1 MPWYKTGTVSVVQ
14 NSNAVIGAGT
24 AFISNSRVGD
34 AFRGPDGGWYEVI
47 NIASDTAMSISP
59 PYRGVSSGAGSYALA
74 PMQGYVKDSA
84 DALRGIVNQYGNKLA
99 ALGTTGN
106 YEILPIDKGGTSAND
121 VPTARA
127 NLGLTLQSS
136 ATDSTPSRV
145 LLTGAFGL
153 GGIGGAPIVTDLYN
167 GRALEAVQFN
177 SGTAGAQTSFGCALR
192 VQGSSG
198 EWRNILQFGT
208 GGELN
213 WTTITNPTSG
223 GTWRN
228 YTIYHSGLA
237 TGNYIATTLQNGYA
251 AQPSRLNGYRLYLGK
266 VEAKMNISFPSGYTD
281 GLVVTTLPAGF
292 RPDQTF
298 AIPGTFNTR
307 VVVST
312 DGTVSING
320 GTPGASTSFAFEF
333 KPA

>member
-1 MPWYKTGTVSVVQ
+1 MPWYKSGTVSITQ
-14 NSNAVIGAGT
+14 NSSAVIGSGT
-24 AFISNSRVGD
+24 AFISNGRVGD
-34 AFRGPDGGWYEVI
+34 AFRGPDGGWYEVT

-59 PYRGVSSGAGSYALA
+59 AYKGVTVAGGGYAIA

-84 DALRGIVNQYGNKLA
+84 DALRGIVNQYGAKLA
-99 ALGTTGN
+99 ALGSTGN

-121 VPTARA
+121 IPTARA

-167 GRALEAVQFN
+167 GRAFEAVQFN

-208 GGELN
+208 SGELN

-237 TGNYIATTLQNGYA
+237 AGNYIPTTLQNNYST
-251 AQPSRLNGYRLYLGK
+251 QPSRLNGYRMYLGK
-266 VEAKMNISFPSGYTD
+266 VEVKMNIIFPASYTD
-281 GLVVTTLPAGF
+281 GMVVTILPAGF
-292 RPDQTF
+292 RPDQAF
-298 AIPGTFNTR
+298 AIPGTFGSR
-307 VVVST
+307 VVVNT
-312 DGTVSING
+312 DGTVAVNG
-320 GTPGASTSFAFEF
+320 GVAGASTSFAFEF